1 MDLNID
7 NYTLLEMKKLIS
19 LPVRYYS
26 HKDIQEK
33 CDASIQ
39 IIQEDQNVLSPQE
52 QVQIILFF
60 NQLKDALI
68 EDYIHTQNRVVQIP
82 PKAEYTAPIV
92 SSINPQKREYVTRI
106 LNIDSLFRRQF
117 NLTTSSDFVYEF
129 KEPIKN
135 VVSMRLATAELP
147 NVWKTFDKNSNS
159 FKIIYTDPAI
169 QTPNVDSISALR
181 SITSYKDYDSVI
193 EMDDIIQKDIIFPE
207 GNYNISNMLTTLNYY
222 FTKEQIPISVSFNA
236 VLGKLIFEIVD
247 ITDGDTTIT
256 KKDSQ
261 FKYALCFGRY
271 NETTQLTAGYKLGF
285 RKLEGVYHSD
295 DEPFIN
301 FLYEEDFVDIDETY
315 KYQTVVA
322 DAVYGA
328 AEDTYIY
335 LCIND
340 FQNNVKNT
348 VITDN
353 SIDNVLA
360 RLTITSD
367 SFTVVIDNDSDK
379 VFKTREYFGPVTL
392 QKFQIQLKNKYGK
405 LIDIYNENFNFALE
419 VKQIY
424 Q

>member
-1 MDLNID
+1 MDLNVD
-7 NYTLLEMKKLIS
+7 NYTLVEMKKLIS
-19 LPVRYYS
+19 LPLRGYS
-26 HKDIQEK
+26 YKDIQEK
-33 CDASIQ
+33 CDSSIQ
-39 IIQEDQNVLSPQE
+39 IIQEDQTVLKPQE

-60 NQLKDALI
+60 NQVKDTLI
-68 EDYIHTQNRVVQIP
+68 EDYINTQNRVMQIP
-82 PKAEYTAPIV
+82 PKVEYTTPV
-92 SSINPQKREYVTRI
+92 VPVINPQKREYVTRL

-117 NLTTSSDFVYEF
+117 NLTTSSDFTYEF

-159 FKIIYTDPAI
+159 FKIIYTDPS
-169 QTPNVDSISALR
+169 TDPNEDSITALR
-181 SITSYKDYDSVI
+181 NIRSYKDYDTVI
-193 EMDDIIQKDIIFPE
+193 EMDDILQKEITFPE
-207 GNYNISNMLTTLNYY
+207 GNYNVSDIQTTLNYY

-236 VLGKLIFEIVD
+236 VLGRLIFEKNEIQDETGNIVE
-247 ITDGDTTIT
+247 TD
-256 KKDSQ
+256 

-271 NETTQLTAGYKLGF
+271 NEMTQLTAGYKLGF

-295 DEPFIN
+295 DNYFAN
-301 FLYEEDFVDIDETY
+301 FLYEEEFVDVEKTY

-328 AEDTYIY
+328 AEDTYVY

-353 SIDNVLA
+353 AIDNVLA

-392 QKFQIQLKNKYGK
+392 QKFQIQLKNKFGK

>member
-7 NYTLLEMKKLIS
+7 NYTLVEMKKLIS
-19 LPVRYYS
+19 LPMRNYS

-33 CDASIQ
+33 CDVSIQ
-39 IIQEDQNVLSPQE
+39 IIQEDQTLLTQ
-52 QVQIILFF
+52 QQQIEVILFF
-60 NQLKDALI
+60 NRVKDELI
-68 EDYIHTQNRVVQIP
+68 KDYIATQNRFVQIP
-82 PKAEYTAPIV
+82 SKLDYTAQIV
-92 SSINPQKREYVTRI
+92 PKINPQKREYVTRL

-117 NLTTSSDFVYEF
+117 NLSISSDFVYEL

-147 NVWKTFDKNSNS
+147 NVWKSFNKNSNS
-159 FKIIYTDPAI
+159 FKIIHTNKDINPR
-169 QTPNVDSISALR
+169 NDSIALLR
-181 SITSYKDYDSVI
+181 SIKNFQDYQMVHDSDELSITDI
-193 EMDDIIQKDIIFPE
+193 EFPE
-207 GNYNISNMLTTLNYY
+207 GNYNVLNIQTTLNYI
-222 FTKEQIPISVSFNA
+222 FIREDIPIKLSFNP
-236 VLGKLIFEIVD
+236 VFGKLIFETTVD
-247 ITDGDTTIT
+247 TDVTD
-256 KKDSQ
+256 

-271 NETTQLTAGYKLGF
+271 NETNQLTAGYKLGF
-285 RKLEGVYHSD
+285 RKLEGVYHSV
-295 DEPFIN
+295 DEPFKD
-301 FLYEEDFVDIDETY
+301 FLYPDEFNNIEETY
-315 KYQTVVA
+315 KNETVIA

-353 SIDNVLA
+353 AIDNVLA

-367 SFTVVIDNDSDK
+367 SFTVIIDNDSDK

-392 QKFQIQLKNKYGK
+392 QKFRIQLKDKYGN
-405 LIDIYNENFNFALE
+405 LTDIQNENFNFALE